1 MDILK
6 KYEVAFHG
14 LKEGRH
20 TFEFLVNKEFFENYT
35 ESIVS
40 NGSLKVTVS
49 LEKSSMLLVLDFTIK
64 GEVELPCDRCL
75 DLFMLPLYFKGKLF
89 VKFGETNEELSDDVL
104 VLNTNEHSLNIA
116 QYIYEN
122 IHLSLPYKRIHPDL
136 PGGESGCN
144 PEMLNKLNELII
156 HDTLAEPNDSRWDQL
171 KGLLNNKKTLN

>member
-35 ESIVS
+35 ESIIS

-64 GEVELPCDRCL
+64 GEVEVPCDRCL

-104 VLNTNEHSLNIA
+104 VLNTNEHGLNIA

-156 HDTLAEPNDSRWDQL
+156 HDTPAEPNDSRWDQL